1 MLNFFRLDLMQVQGS
16 PQTASVTLQVLRP
29 CTLQEAPASLSFTVT
44 LLQPNAPGQNIS
56 FKEIGNCARPVSWT
70 ASVDAGSRNWLALSA
85 TSGSDNGNGSTIVV
99 NVNAQ
104 GKLIGRYTG
113 QITLEATDSNGGP
126 VRDNPQYIAVTLN
139 VIV

>member
-1 MLNFFRLDLMQVQGS
+1 LLNLFLLDLMQVQGS

-70 ASVDAGSRNWLALSA
+70 ASADAGSRNWLALSA

-104 GKLIGRYTG
+104 GKFIGSYKG

-126 VRDNPQYIAVTLN
+126 VRDSPQYIAVTLN
-139 VIV
+139 VIA